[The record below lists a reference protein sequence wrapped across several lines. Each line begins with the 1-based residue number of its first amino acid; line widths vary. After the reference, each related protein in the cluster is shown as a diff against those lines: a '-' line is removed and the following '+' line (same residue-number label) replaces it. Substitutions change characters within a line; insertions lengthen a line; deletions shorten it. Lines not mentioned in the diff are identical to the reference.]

1 VRVRVLF
8 VQHQADCPP
17 GLVGDRLVE
26 LGHRI
31 DVVDPRSP
39 LPDVADYQLVVPLGS
54 EDSAADESV
63 PYLRAEWA
71 LLDAAIEAD
80 IPVFGICFGAQLLC
94 RVLGGTVGVAPGG
107 PEVAWMTVRVD
118 GPDREGPDRVLAGPW
133 LSWHHD
139 ALVPP
144 PGSALA
150 HSAAGNQTYVV
161 GRNVGVQF
169 HPEATSAAAAA
180 WAVGDAA
187 TLKQLGIDPAE
198 LAARVE
204 DGEAARARVAA
215 LVDWVLTRTG
225 LAEHTW

>member
-1 VRVRVLF
+1 MRVLF

-26 LGHRI
+26 LGHRL

-39 LPDVADYQLVVPLGS
+39 LPDVAGYDLVVPLGS

-94 RVLGGTVGVAPGG
+94 RVLGGTVGLAPGG
-107 PEVAWMTVRVD
+107 PEVGWMTVQVD
-118 GPDREGPDRVLAGPW
+118 GPDPGPDQVLAGPW

-180 WAVGDAA
+180 WGVGDAA
-187 TLKQLGIDPAE
+187 TLKQLGIDPDE
-198 LAARVE
+198 LTGRVE

-215 LVDWVLTRTG
+215 LVDWVLARTG
-225 LAEHTW
+225 LADARPAG

>member
-39 LPDVADYQLVVPLGS
+39 LPDVADYDLVVPLGS

-63 PYLRAEWA
+63 AYLRAEWA
-71 LLDAAIEAD
+71 LLDAAIEAG

-107 PEVAWMTVRVD
+107 PEVGWMTVQVD
-118 GPDREGPDRVLAGPW
+118 GPDHVLAGPW

-144 PGSALA
+144 AGSALA

-180 WAVGDAA
+180 WGVGDAA
-187 TLKQLGIDPAE
+187 TLKQLGIDPDE
-198 LAARVE
+198 LAAQVE
-204 DGEAARARVAA
+204 DGSAARSRVAA
-215 LVDWVLTRTG
+215 LVDWVLARTG
-225 LAEHTW
+225 LADGRPST

>member
-1 VRVRVLF
+1 MRVLF

-26 LGHRI
+26 LGHRL
-31 DVVDPRSP
+31 DVVDPRSS
-39 LPDVADYQLVVPLGS
+39 LPDVTGYDLVVPLGS

-71 LLDAAIEAD
+71 LLDAAIEAGV
-80 IPVFGICFGAQLLC
+80 PVFGICFGAQLLC
-94 RVLGGTVGVAPGG
+94 RVLGGTVGPAPGG
-107 PEVAWMTVRVD
+107 PEVAWMTVQVD
-118 GPDREGPDRVLAGPW
+118 GPDPESDQVLAGPW

-169 HPEATSAAAAA
+169 HPEATAAAAAA
-180 WAVGDAA
+180 WLAGDAA
-187 TLKQLGIDPAE
+187 TVKQLGIDPDA
-198 LAARVE
+198 LVAAVE
-204 DGEAARARVAA
+204 DGEAAHARVAA

-225 LAEHTW
+225 LATA

>member
-1 VRVRVLF
+1 VRVLF

-17 GLVGDRLVE
+17 GLVGDRLIE
-26 LGHRI
+26 LGHRL

-71 LLDAAIEAD
+71 LLGAAIEAD

-94 RVLGGTVGVAPGG
+94 RVLGGTVGPAPGG
-107 PEVAWMTVRVD
+107 PEIAWMTVRVD
-118 GPDREGPDRVLAGPW
+118 GPDPGLDQVLTGPW

-144 PGSALA
+144 AGSALA

-169 HPEATSAAAAA
+169 HPEATSAAVAA
-180 WAVGDAA
+180 WALGDAA
-187 TLKQLGIDPAE
+187 TIKQLGIDADE
-198 LAARVE
+198 LVAQVE

-215 LVDWVLTRTG
+215 LVDWVLTRAG
-225 LAEHTW
+225 LAEVDA